1 MSKIPCNKYFV
12 LIARELS
19 QVGGSGS
26 FTCCVVLEPNG
37 TPPPTDVL
45 AQDYQDIEDTS
56 CTSSK
61 PGSIIP
67 YLILY

>member
-37 TPPPTDVL
+37 TLPLTEVL
-45 AQDYQDIEDTS
+45 AQDY
-56 CTSSK
+56 
-61 PGSIIP
+61 
-67 YLILY
+67 